1 MAGTVVFI
9 VIAAFVVCL
18 LFSFLRVGV
27 KYDGGL
33 SVIVSILFIRLDVMK
48 IVNSVRERSKKK
60 PKKPKKKKKPE
71 EEVLTLLDK
80 ASVGL
85 HVAKEALSG
94 ITKTIIFENIDLD
107 MTLGTNDAKNTAMY
121 TGYIYSAAYLIEPFL
136 VSNFIVEKRRLSVR
150 PDFDGSKFVIKA
162 DVSIKA
168 RLISLIIFGVSIFLA
183 YRRINK
189 AKKEERKIKTAGKK
203 SKLETAA

>member
-18 LFSFLRVGV
+18 LFSFLRVGL

-48 IVNSVRERSKKK
+48 IVNCVRERSKKK
-60 PKKPKKKKKPE
+60 PKKPKKKKPE

-136 VSNFIVEKRRLSVR
+136 VSNFRVEKRRLSVR
-150 PDFDGSKFVIKA
+150 PDFDGSKFIIKA

-189 AKKEERKIKTAGKK
+189 AKKEERKIKSAGKK